1 MGKKANEKL
10 NIMGGGGEAG
20 KIGVGKANKK
30 GGGEGSA
37 KPSREG
43 KKKKVKTEV
52 QNWVGK
58 KGGERR
64 GKIE

>member
-1 MGKKANEKL
+1 
-10 NIMGGGGEAG
+10 MGGGGEAG